1 MFANKTKG
9 EHSVSKSKHILIVD
23 DELEIRKIIQEILDD
38 EGYSTS
44 TASSAEEARRKA
56 KNKKPDL
63 VFLDIWMPEEDGISL
78 LKDWTSQIENSFPV
92 IMISGHATIETAIEA
107 TKLGAKD
114 FIEKPVSIEKLLTS
128 IKEVLSQN
136 IIGEDVYSHLLQKM
150 PIFKDKL
157 GELHALFEKKNI
169 FMIKSEEGLEKIAW
183 ARILHLRENNDSG
196 GFQKVDFNQE
206 EFKDVLYKALED
218 ENNLTL
224 FLENIEKLSDE
235 DKTVVKQLITSS
247 NKNKKKVFIST
258 SASEDNFFMSE
269 NEFTELNLLP
279 IRSSLKEVPKIL
291 DETVKFF
298 VEKEGHGYRRFSLAA
313 QNMLSKYQW
322 PGNLRQLVD
331 LVQAVLSRKEKEI
344 VNVDEIKEIITLQGP
359 GGNILIENNILSLS
373 MKEAKKLFERAYLTR
388 QLELVGGKISE
399 LSRRVDMERT
409 NLYRKLQS
417 LDIEY
422 KKKKK
427 TTS

>member
-1 MFANKTKG
+1 M
-9 EHSVSKSKHILIVD
+9 SKPKHILIVD
-23 DELEIRKIIQEILDD
+23 DELEIRKIIQEILND

-44 TASSAEEARRKA
+44 TASSAEEARIEA

-78 LKDWTSQIENSFPV
+78 LKDWTSQSEKEFPV

-114 FIEKPVSIEKLLTS
+114 FIEKPVSIEKLLAS
-128 IKEVLSQN
+128 AQEVLSQS
-136 IIGEDVYSHLLQKM
+136 ITGEDVFSHLVENI
-150 PIFKDKL
+150 PAFKKTLDEIDL
-157 GELHALFEKKNI
+157 LAEQGSVFI
-169 FMIKSEEGLEKIAW
+169 IQSEEGVDKTAWCKALHFRKYSELGEFKKLEFS
-183 ARILHLRENNDSG
+183 ENDSIN
-196 GFQKVDFNQE
+196 D
-206 EFKDVLYKALED
+206 DVQNRLFEPFDDEKNSILFIENIDKLSEDEKAL
-218 ENNLTL
+218 
-224 FLENIEKLSDE
+224 ISEKLLAHSSQSKLKIFIGVSRIDE
-235 DKTVVKQLITSS
+235 VT
-247 NKNKKKVFIST
+247 
-258 SASEDNFFMSE
+258 FMDE
-269 NEFTELNLLP
+269 QKLTILNIPPL
-279 IRSSLKEVPKIL
+279 RSSLKEVPEML
-291 DETVKFF
+291 DETVKFY
-298 VEKEGHGYRRFSLAA
+298 VEKDGHGYRRFSLAS

-331 LVQAVLSRKEKEI
+331 LVQALLSRKDKEI
-344 VNVDEIKEIITLQGP
+344 VNVDEIQEIITLQGP

>member
-1 MFANKTKG
+1 M
-9 EHSVSKSKHILIVD
+9 SKPKHILIVD
-23 DELEIRKIIQEILDD
+23 DELEIRKIIQEILND

-44 TASSAEEARRKA
+44 TASSAEEARIEA

-78 LKDWTSQIENSFPV
+78 LKDWTSQSEKEFPV

-114 FIEKPVSIEKLLTS
+114 FIEKPVSIEKLLAS
-128 IKEVLSQN
+128 AQEVLSQS
-136 IIGEDVYSHLLQKM
+136 ITGEDVFSHLVENI
-150 PIFKDKL
+150 PAFKKTLDEIDL
-157 GELHALFEKKNI
+157 LAEQGSVFI
-169 FMIKSEEGLEKIAW
+169 IQSEEGVDKTAW
-183 ARILHLRENNDSG
+183 CKALHLRKYSEQG
-196 GFQKVDFNQE
+196 
-206 EFKDVLYKALED
+206 EFKKLEFRENESINDDGQNRLFEPFDDEKNSILFIENIGKLSEDEKAL
-218 ENNLTL
+218 
-224 FLENIEKLSDE
+224 ISEKLLAHSSQSKLKIFIGVSRIDE
-235 DKTVVKQLITSS
+235 AT
-247 NKNKKKVFIST
+247 
-258 SASEDNFFMSE
+258 FMDE
-269 NEFTELNLLP
+269 QKLTTLNIPPL
-279 IRSSLKEVPKIL
+279 RSSLKEVPEML

-298 VEKEGHGYRRFSLAA
+298 VEKDGHGYRRFSLAS
-313 QNMLSKYQW
+313 QSMLSKYQW

-331 LVQAVLSRKEKEI
+331 LVQALLSRKDKEI

>member
-1 MFANKTKG
+1 MSI
-9 EHSVSKSKHILIVD
+9 EKHILIVD
-23 DELEIRKIIQEILDD
+23 DELEIRKIIQEILKD

-44 TASSAEEARRKA
+44 TASSAKEARVEA

-78 LKDWTSQIENSFPV
+78 LKDWTSQPETDFPV
-92 IMISGHATIETAIEA
+92 VMISGHATIETAIEA

-114 FIEKPVSIEKLLTS
+114 FIEKPVSIEKLLAS
-128 IKEVLSQN
+128 AQEFLAQS
-136 IIGEDVYSHLLQKM
+136 IIGEDVFSHLVQNTPTFKKTLDEINLLVKQNNIFVLQAEEGTEKAAWVRALYLSQFSDMGQLQK
-150 PIFKDKL
+150 IEFS
-157 GELHALFEKKNI
+157 GEERVEN
-169 FMIKSEEGLEKIAW
+169 EESA
-183 ARILHLRENNDSG
+183 A
-196 GFQKVDFNQE
+196 
-206 EFKDVLYKALED
+206 LYKALENGNNSLVYI
-218 ENNLTL
+218 ENMH
-224 FLENIEKLSDE
+224 KLSEDE
-235 DKTVVKQLITSS
+235 KSNIREGLMASAKKSKAKIFIGISTKEETVFMNEEGFKQLNIPPLR
-247 NKNKKKVFIST
+247 
-258 SASEDNFFMSE
+258 A
-269 NEFTELNLLP
+269 
-279 IRSSLKEVPKIL
+279 SLKEIAQIL
-291 DETVKFF
+291 DDAVKFF
-298 VEKEGHGYRRFSLAA
+298 VEKDGHGYRRFSLAA

-331 LVQAVLSRKEKEI
+331 LVQSLLSRRDKEI
-344 VNVDEIKEIITLQGP
+344 VNVDEIQETITLQGP
-359 GGNILIENNILSLS
+359 GGNILIENNILSLN

>member
-1 MFANKTKG
+1 MSI
-9 EHSVSKSKHILIVD
+9 EKHILIVD
-23 DELEIRKIIQEILDD
+23 DELEIRKIIQEILKD

-44 TASSAEEARRKA
+44 TASSAKEARAEA

-78 LKDWTSQIENSFPV
+78 LKDWTSQPETDFPV

-114 FIEKPVSIEKLLTS
+114 FIEKPVSIEKLLAS
-128 IKEVLSQN
+128 AQEFLAQS
-136 IIGEDVYSHLLQKM
+136 IIGEDIFSHLVQNTPAFKKTLDEINLLVKQNNIFVLQAEEGTEKAAWVRALYLSQYSDMGELQK
-150 PIFKDKL
+150 IQFS
-157 GELHALFEKKNI
+157 GEERLET
-169 FMIKSEEGLEKIAW
+169 EEIA
-183 ARILHLRENNDSG
+183 A
-196 GFQKVDFNQE
+196 
-206 EFKDVLYKALED
+206 LYKALENG
-218 ENNLTL
+218 NNSLVYI
-224 FLENIEKLSDE
+224 ENIHKLSE
-235 DKTVVKQLITSS
+235 TEKSNIREGLMASSKKSKAKIFIGISAKEETS
-247 NKNKKKVFIST
+247 FIDQ
-258 SASEDNFFMSE
+258 EG
-269 NEFTELNLLP
+269 FTELNIPPL
-279 IRSSLKEVPKIL
+279 RASLKEIAQIL
-291 DETVKFF
+291 DDAVKFF
-298 VEKEGHGYRRFSLAA
+298 VEKDGHGYRRFSLAA

-331 LVQAVLSRKEKEI
+331 LVQSLLSRRDKEI
-344 VNVDEIKEIITLQGP
+344 VNVDEIQEIITLQGP

>member
-1 MFANKTKG
+1 M
-9 EHSVSKSKHILIVD
+9 SKPKHILIVD
-23 DELEIRKIIQEILDD
+23 DELEIRKIIQEILND

-44 TASSAEEARRKA
+44 TASSAEEARIEA

-78 LKDWTSQIENSFPV
+78 LKDWTSQSEKEFPV

-114 FIEKPVSIEKLLTS
+114 FIEKPVSIEKLLAS
-128 IKEVLSQN
+128 AQEVLSQS
-136 IIGEDVYSHLLQKM
+136 ITGEDVFSHLVENI
-150 PIFKDKL
+150 PAFKKTLDEIDL
-157 GELHALFEKKNI
+157 LAEQGSVFI
-169 FMIKSEEGLEKIAW
+169 IQSEEGVDKTAW
-183 ARILHLRENNDSG
+183 CKALHLRKYSEQG
-196 GFQKVDFNQE
+196 
-206 EFKDVLYKALED
+206 EFKKLE
-218 ENNLTL
+218 
-224 FLENIEKLSDE
+224 F
-235 DKTVVKQLITSS
+235 
-247 NKNKKKVFIST
+247 
-258 SASEDNFFMSE
+258 SE
-269 NEFTELNLLP
+269 NESINDDGQNRLFEPFDDEKNSILFIENIGKLSEDEKALISEKLLAHSSQSKLKIFIGVSRIDEATFMDEQKLTTLNIPPL
-279 IRSSLKEVPKIL
+279 RSSLKEVPEML

-298 VEKEGHGYRRFSLAA
+298 VEKDGHGYRRFSLAS

-331 LVQAVLSRKEKEI
+331 LVQALLSRKDKEI

>member
-1 MFANKTKG
+1 MSTA
-9 EHSVSKSKHILIVD
+9 KHILIVD
-23 DELEIRKIIQEILDD
+23 DELEIRKIIQEILND

-44 TASSAEEARRKA
+44 TASSAEEARIEA
-56 KNKKPDL
+56 NNKKPDL

-78 LKDWTSQIENSFPV
+78 LKDWTSQLETDFPV
-92 IMISGHATIETAIEA
+92 IMISGHATIETAIQA

-128 IKEVLSQN
+128 AQEVLSQN
-136 IIGEDVYSHLLQKM
+136 IMGEDIFSHLVQNI
-150 PIFKDKL
+150 PAFKKTLD
-157 GELHALFEKKNI
+157 EFALLVDQNTVFV
-169 FMIKSEEGLEKIAW
+169 IKAEEGAEKIAW
-183 ARILHLRENNDSG
+183 SRALHLKKYNELGNFKKLQFSEQESINDNSQNIFIETVEDKNNSVIFIESIDKLS
-196 GFQKVDFNQE
+196 
-206 EFKDVLYKALED
+206 ED
-218 ENNLTL
+218 EKEL
-224 FLENIEKLSDE
+224 ISQKLISHSKMNMPKIFIAVSKMDE
-235 DKTVVKQLITSS
+235 VIFIDEQNFTSLD
-247 NKNKKKVFIST
+247 VPP
-258 SASEDNFFMSE
+258 
-269 NEFTELNLLP
+269 L
-279 IRSSLKEVPKIL
+279 RSSLKEVPEIL

-298 VEKEGHGYRRFSLAA
+298 VDRDGYGYRRFSLAS

-331 LVQAVLSRKEKEI
+331 LVQALLSRKDKEI
-344 VNVDEIKEIITLQGP
+344 VNVDEIQEIITLQGP

-388 QLELVGGKISE
+388 QLDLVGGKISE

-417 LDIEY
+417 LDIDY

>member
-1 MFANKTKG
+1 MSI
-9 EHSVSKSKHILIVD
+9 EKHILIVD
-23 DELEIRKIIQEILDD
+23 DELEIRKIIQEILKD

-44 TASSAEEARRKA
+44 TASSAKEARA
-56 KNKKPDL
+56 EVKNKKPDL

-78 LKDWTSQIENSFPV
+78 LKDWTSQPETDFPV

-114 FIEKPVSIEKLLTS
+114 FIEKPVSIEKLLAS
-128 IKEVLSQN
+128 AEEALSQN
-136 IIGEDVYSHLLQKM
+136 IIGEDIFSHLIQNT
-150 PIFKDKL
+150 PSFKKTLDEAGPFFK
-157 GELHALFEKKNI
+157 ENNI
-169 FMIKSEEGLEKIAW
+169 FVLQGEEGLEKSAW
-183 ARILHLRENNDSG
+183 ARALFLSQYSDMGEFLKIEFSG
-196 GFQKVDFNQE
+196 KEPADNEGLDA
-206 EFKDVLYKALED
+206 LYKALENG
-218 ENNLTL
+218 NNPVLYI
-224 FLENIEKLSDE
+224 ENIHKLSE
-235 DKTVVKQLITSS
+235 TEKSNIREGLMASSKKSKAKIFIGISAKEETS
-247 NKNKKKVFIST
+247 FIDQ
-258 SASEDNFFMSE
+258 EG
-269 NEFTELNLLP
+269 FTELNIPPL
-279 IRSSLKEVPKIL
+279 RASLKEIAQIL
-291 DETVKFF
+291 DDAVKFF
-298 VEKEGHGYRRFSLAA
+298 VEKDGHGYRRFSLAA

-331 LVQAVLSRKEKEI
+331 LVQSLLSRRDKEI
-344 VNVDEIKEIITLQGP
+344 VNVDEIQEIITLQGP